1 MFDPLDTGSARVS
14 EQEASHPPLG
24 SLLVERGL
32 ITDEQLQH
40 ALREHD
46 RTGLPLGQVLI
57 GLSYVTA
64 ATVAQALATQQGGVV
79 QTEFGFST
87 GFGTPGLISMPPV
100 SPPAAASKP
109 SWIPEQ
115 EEPLKVAEVA
125 PLPAPVVPVGPDPE
139 LEAARSRIADLE
151 LELATAVSANAGRIE
166 ELERALADA
175 RGALG
180 RIPALEVDLAA
191 ARQAQLE
198 RDAHL
203 RELELARAELA
214 TVTQNFTLASERL
227 QQYELAWE
235 QQQTQQPRTVSPFAW
250 QS

>member
-1 MFDPLDTGSARVS
+1 MLDALDTVDVRGPEPQA
-14 EQEASHPPLG
+14 AHPPLG

-40 ALREHD
+40 ALVEQGQS
-46 RTGLPLGQVLI
+46 GLPLGQVLI

-79 QTEFGFST
+79 KTEFGLST
-87 GFGTPGLISMPPV
+87 GFGTPGLISVPPV
-100 SPPAAASKP
+100 SPPPPDPVPRLGLRIAA
-109 SWIPEQ
+109 Q
-115 EEPLKVAEVA
+115 EGPKVAD
-125 PLPAPVVPVGPDPE
+125 VVSGSSNPE
-139 LEAARSRIADLE
+139 LEAARSRIAELE
-151 LELATAVSANAGRIE
+151 LELATAVSGNAGRIE

-175 RGALG
+175 RAQLG
-180 RIPALEVDLAA
+180 RIPALQVDLAA

-198 RDAHL
+198 RDSHA

-214 TVTQNFTLASERL
+214 KVTQNFTAAYERL
-227 QQYELAWE
+227 QQYELASE
-235 QQQTQQPRTVSPFAW
+235 QQQAQQPRTVSPFAW

>member
-1 MFDPLDTGSARVS
+1 MFDVLDTGGGPVS
-14 EQEASHPPLG
+14 DQKAPHPPLG

-32 ITDEQLQH
+32 ITDDQLQH
-40 ALREHD
+40 ALAEQG

-57 GLSYVTA
+57 SLSYTTA

-79 QTEFGFST
+79 KTEFGLST
-87 GFGTPGLISMPPV
+87 GFGTPGLLSVPPV
-100 SPPAAASKP
+100 SPPAAVSKP
-109 SWIPEQ
+109 LGIAASAE
-115 EEPLKVAEVA
+115 LRVAEVA
-125 PLPAPVVPVGPDPE
+125 PLRAPVDPADPDPE

-151 LELATAVSANAGRIE
+151 LELATAASTNTGRIE

-175 RGALG
+175 RADLG

-198 RDAHL
+198 RDAHA

-214 TVTQNFTLASERL
+214 TVTQNFTLAYTRL
-227 QQYELAWE
+227 QQYELAST
-235 QQQTQQPRTVSPFAW
+235 QQQAQQPRTVSPFAW